1 MFDRPI
7 TRTLELRA
15 SPEDVWAALT
25 DPDRLSA
32 WFGVRADLDPR
43 RGGAVR
49 FASDDG
55 SERRGLVEVFE
66 PPHHLVFRWRRVR
79 VVEGGVEA
87 GEASTVE
94 FVLRTG
100 VNGTTL
106 VVTESPGILAPSGA
120 KP

>member
-15 SPEDVWAALT
+15 SPEDVWAAIT

-32 WFGVRADLDPR
+32 WFGVRAEIDPR

-49 FASDDG
+49 FASNG
-55 SERRGLVEVFE
+55 GGERRGIVEAFDA
-66 PPHHLVFRWRRVR
+66 PHRLVFRWRRVR
-79 VVEGGVEA
+79 VVEGGVET

-94 FVLRTG
+94 FVLRPG
-100 VNGTTL
+100 ANGTTL
-106 VVTESPGILAPSGA
+106 VVTESPGILAASGA
-120 KP
+120 EP